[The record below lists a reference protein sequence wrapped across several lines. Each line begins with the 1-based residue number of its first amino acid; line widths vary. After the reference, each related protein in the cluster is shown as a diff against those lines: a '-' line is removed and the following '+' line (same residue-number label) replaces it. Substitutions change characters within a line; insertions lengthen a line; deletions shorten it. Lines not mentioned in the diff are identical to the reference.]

1 MGDLLDAY
9 GDKLYALAFN
19 LLGRRPENRADAED
33 LVQETVIGAFKS
45 AKRFEGR
52 SSLSTWLSR
61 ILANQVAAFIR
72 SRKVR
77 RADSLPDAISGHRVD
92 PDARMDVQQMLSVLS
107 EEHRQVIV
115 LRELEGRTYDEIAEI
130 LSVPRGTVESRL
142 HRARQ
147 ALREQFRPD
156 PDLN

>member
-1 MGDLLDAY
+1 MGDLLDRY
-9 GDKLYALAFN
+9 GDKLYSQAFHY
-19 LLGRRPENRADAED
+19 LGRRPENRTDAED
-33 LVQETVIGAFKS
+33 LVQETIIGAFKS

-77 RADSLPDAISGHRVD
+77 RADTLPEGISDHRVD
-92 PDARMDVQQMLSVLS
+92 PDAEMDVRQMLEALS
-107 EEHRQVIV
+107 DEHRQVIV

-147 ALREQFRPD
+147 ALRDRFRPKSD
-156 PDLN
+156 E